1 MAPRVAMMVLMLGA
15 LAACEAPMRPLP
27 TTVCHEAR
35 RAAPSAGGESIE
47 VPEPTD
53 AEWIAL
59 LTDDEEGR
67 PSSCEEL
74 LARTPPQ
81 EPQCASDRPRAL
93 GTLHPI
99 APRIVARLHRE
110 GEDDVLWVATH
121 TTAAGLHVGPLAL
134 VRRTTL
140 GLEVQAIGR
149 HAGSADHAEARVL
162 RTDDAIVVSIES
174 ELAGD
179 RVADLLVRSGGA
191 LVPAA
196 LDEPEVGCQAPAR
209 IVLRHRAEQHADDGW
224 TIRTVRTAVLDE
236 DPHAVVLREH
246 LTVREIDAAD
256 PDAPPRAT
264 HDADGIRRLTPT
276 GVRLRADRGP
286 LAPRRA
292 SPARGEIVARAR
304 RIAEHATRADV
315 AR

>member
-1 MAPRVAMMVLMLGA
+1 MGPRLAITILTLVA
-15 LAACEAPMRPLP
+15 LAACEAPLRPLAS
-27 TTVCHEAR
+27 TVCHETR
-35 RAAPSAGGESIE
+35 RASSSAGGESTE
-47 VPEPTD
+47 ASEPTD
-53 AEWIAL
+53 ADWIAL

-81 EPQCASDRPRAL
+81 EPVCTGARPRAL

-121 TTAAGLHVGPLAL
+121 TTSEGLHVGPLAL

-162 RTDDAIVVSIES
+162 RTEDAVVVSIES

-179 RVADLLVRSGGA
+179 RIADLLVRSGGA

-196 LDEPEVGCQAPAR
+196 LDDPDVGCQAPAR
-209 IVLRHRAEQHADDGW
+209 IVLRRRDEQRADDGW

-236 DPHAVVLREH
+236 DARSVVLREH
-246 LTVREIDAAD
+246 LTVRELDAAD

-264 HDADGIRRLTPT
+264 HDADGIRHLTPS
-276 GVRLRADRGP
+276 GARLRADRGP
-286 LAPRRA
+286 LAPPPREEPAAPRHRR
-292 SPARGEIVARAR
+292 
-304 RIAEHATRADV
+304 TRH
-315 AR
+315 